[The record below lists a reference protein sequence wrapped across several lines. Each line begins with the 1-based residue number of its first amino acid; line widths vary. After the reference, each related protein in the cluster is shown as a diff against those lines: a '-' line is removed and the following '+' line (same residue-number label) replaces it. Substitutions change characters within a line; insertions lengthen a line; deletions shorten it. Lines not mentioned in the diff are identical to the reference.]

1 MYFLITAHKLPL
13 FYRDD
18 ANHPVEV
25 NGIDYVYEKTE
36 IDANGL
42 ITFRGGSEPM
52 INDPMQAISVLH
64 QHGIPGY
71 KNRDSAKM
79 RAKEL
84 GLQSYKYLKIS

>member
-1 MYFLITAHKLPL
+1 MYFLISRHLLPL
-13 FYRDD
+13 FFTDD
-18 ANHPVEV
+18 TNHPVEV

-36 IDANGL
+36 INENGL
-42 ITFRGGSEPM
+42 VTSRRSSEPM
-52 INDPMQAISVLH
+52 IDDPMQAISVLY

-84 GLQSYKYLKIS
+84 GLSSFTYLKIG